1 LLLATANEGAS
12 QPRTGSFGNRAVDMA
27 SNFPFHLPPPLVR
40 WTPIH
45 DGRLLRASPDAAILR
60 FATANATAEIFYRF
74 ARGGSMHLRRRSLDL
89 HGIYL
94 ALIPVFL
101 EASRIMLLEYS
112 VFGLTFRLSYWH
124 TQDYLGTVLGP
135 TGHLELWAIAAMS
148 LLMTYC
154 RF

>member
-1 LLLATANEGAS
+1 
-12 QPRTGSFGNRAVDMA
+12 
-27 SNFPFHLPPPLVR
+27 
-40 WTPIH
+40 
-45 DGRLLRASPDAAILR
+45 
-60 FATANATAEIFYRF
+60 
-74 ARGGSMHLRRRSLDL
+74 MHLRRRSLDL

-101 EASRIMLLEYS
+101 EASRILLLEYS
-112 VFGLTFRLSYWH
+112 VFGLTFRLSCWH

-135 TGHLELWAIAAMS
+135 TGHLEPWAIAAMS